1 MTILANNSLD
11 LTPTSFKSQYG
22 FTLIEILVATMILA
36 ICIVVILQL
45 FSGGLKSSRLSGDY
59 TRAIFHA
66 REKMEEL
73 LLLNELSDEVLEGE
87 YKDGFTWRA
96 KIQYIEPDKDEGAP
110 LPVDT
115 FNIVVEVSWPY
126 GYREKHFEIS
136 TIKIAKKIAEDG

>member
-1 MTILANNSLD
+1 MKT
-11 LTPTSFKSQYG
+11 TPCLKSQYG

-45 FSGGLKSSRLSGDY
+45 FSGGLKSGRLSDDY

-73 LLLNELSDEVLEGE
+73 LLLNELTDIVLEGE
-87 YKDGFTWRA
+87 YKDGFTWRVN
-96 KIQYIEPDKDEGAP
+96 IHYIEPDEDEKTL

-115 FNIVVEVSWPY
+115 FNIDVEVSWPY
-126 GYREKHFEIS
+126 GFRKKYFEIS
-136 TIKIAKKIAEDG
+136 TVKIAKRILEDS

>member
-1 MTILANNSLD
+1 MQTNRRVQN
-11 LTPTSFKSQYG
+11 QHG

-45 FSGGLKSSRLSGDY
+45 FSGGLKSSKLSGDY

-73 LLLNELSDEVLEGE
+73 LLLDALTDQVLEGE
-87 YKDGFTWRA
+87 FKDGFTWSA
-96 KIQYIEPDKDEGAP
+96 NIEHRIPDEDEETQ
-110 LPVDT
+110 LPVDS
-115 FNIVVEVSWPY
+115 FNIDVRVSWAD
-126 GYREKHFEIS
+126 GRRGKHFEIS

>member
-1 MTILANNSLD
+1 MKT
-11 LTPTSFKSQYG
+11 TPCLKSQYG

-73 LLLNELSDEVLEGE
+73 LLLNELTDKVLEGE
-87 YKDGFTWRA
+87 FKDGFTWRA
-96 KIQYIEPDKDEGAP
+96 NIQYIEPDEDEKTR

-115 FNIVVEVSWPY
+115 FNIAVEVSWPH

-136 TIKIAKKIAEDG
+136 TVKIAKKILEDG